1 MYSERKRFNGWKIF
15 GNVVFG
21 TLCLSGL
28 AIGTIAGWVGQSSV
42 ATEIWKQSVT
52 NKPVQ
57 EVFENKGHLYFLVL
71 GCDQDRSYINQ
82 AVTKK
87 SARSDMMLLLR
98 LDFDQK
104 AITGVSIPRD
114 MIWEVDG
121 YRAGKI
127 NQYHEFGGKPLAEE
141 AVEKLVGVDIDRVAV
156 LDFEA
161 FQRVVNL
168 VGGIEIYVPKDMKY
182 TDKAGGL
189 YIDLKEGRQTLNGYN
204 AMCFVRMRKSDSD
217 YERQKRQKD
226 LMLAFKDKLQSKPEM
241 LTTIADETINMLG
254 GEMNA
259 SEVAALTLFAAKV
272 GQENIKLG
280 MIPVIEAE
288 RNRRF
293 GWHQVLDEQNL
304 GKTLGEFKFKESY
317 KAELPPRTAEFS
329 DGTVRN

>member
-1 MYSERKRFNGWKIF
+1 
-15 GNVVFG
+15 
-21 TLCLSGL
+21 
-28 AIGTIAGWVGQSSV
+28 
-42 ATEIWKQSVT
+42 
-52 NKPVQ
+52 
-57 EVFENKGHLYFLVL
+57 
-71 GCDQDRSYINQ
+71 
-82 AVTKK
+82 
-87 SARSDMMLLLR
+87 MLLLR
-98 LDFDQK
+98 LDFDHK

-114 MIWEVDG
+114 MIWAMDG
-121 YRAGKI
+121 YRTGKI
-127 NQYHEFGGKPLAEE
+127 NQYHEFGGKPLAEA

-226 LMLAFKDKLQSKPEM
+226 LMMAFKDKLQAKPEL

-254 GEMNA
+254 KEMNA
-259 SEVAALTLFAAKV
+259 REVAALSIFAKDV

-288 RNRRF
+288 QDRRY
-293 GWHQVLDEQNL
+293 GWHQVLDEDNL
-304 GKTLGEFKFKESY
+304 GKTLGEFKFTESY
-317 KAELPPRTAEFS
+317 KAELPPRTAEVT

>member
-1 MYSERKRFNGWKIF
+1 
-15 GNVVFG
+15 
-21 TLCLSGL
+21 
-28 AIGTIAGWVGQSSV
+28 
-42 ATEIWKQSVT
+42 
-52 NKPVQ
+52 
-57 EVFENKGHLYFLVL
+57 
-71 GCDQDRSYINQ
+71 
-82 AVTKK
+82 
-87 SARSDMMLLLR
+87 MMLLLR

-161 FQRVVNL
+161 FQRVINL

-226 LMLAFKDKLQSKPEM
+226 LMLAFKAKLQSKPEM

-259 SEVAALTLFAAKV
+259 DEIAALSFSQRTSV
-272 GQENIKLG
+272 
-280 MIPVIEAE
+280 
-288 RNRRF
+288 RRI
-293 GWHQVLDEQNL
+293 LSSE
-304 GKTLGEFKFKESY
+304 
-317 KAELPPRTAEFS
+317 
-329 DGTVRN
+329 

>member
-1 MYSERKRFNGWKIF
+1 
-15 GNVVFG
+15 
-21 TLCLSGL
+21 
-28 AIGTIAGWVGQSSV
+28 
-42 ATEIWKQSVT
+42 
-52 NKPVQ
+52 
-57 EVFENKGHLYFLVL
+57 
-71 GCDQDRSYINQ
+71 
-82 AVTKK
+82 
-87 SARSDMMLLLR
+87 
-98 LDFDQK
+98 
-104 AITGVSIPRD
+104 
-114 MIWEVDG
+114 
-121 YRAGKI
+121 
-127 NQYHEFGGKPLAEE
+127 
-141 AVEKLVGVDIDRVAV
+141 
-156 LDFEA
+156 
-161 FQRVVNL
+161 
-168 VGGIEIYVPKDMKY
+168 
-182 TDKAGGL
+182 
-189 YIDLKEGRQTLNGYN
+189 
-204 AMCFVRMRKSDSD
+204 MRKSDSD